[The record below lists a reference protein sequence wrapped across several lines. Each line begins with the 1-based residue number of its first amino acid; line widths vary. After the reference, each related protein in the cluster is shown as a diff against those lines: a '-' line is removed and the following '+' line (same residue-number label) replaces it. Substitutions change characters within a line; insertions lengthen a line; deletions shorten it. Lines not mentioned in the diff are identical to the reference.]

1 MKLVIHAIGLLIALS
16 VSVSASSDPDVGI
29 SKGQAVV
36 LKIPRKLY
44 RYEAV
49 SIATGLGIY
58 SVSLAPDAQSDAGL
72 AIEMLRRWTDRGW
85 PLMFEVYLAKINTK
99 KEYTEL
105 EFRSTAAYI
114 KLRFSSEVKNL
125 KDAVASVVFIGGV
138 QAFQESSYYS
148 QTLVKKILPQ
158 VFTGPL
164 ALMPTEKQLGLLKAL
179 NYNDDGL
186 GSESF
191 KGKTY
196 ISFSA
201 TDPTSVFNSLRVNQ
215 SSRAATTL
223 KGLVLPGLKAAAG
236 FIEDV
241 KEIHGIKIKGKMLY
255 RDFLNERYAAPHVEV
270 IEVFAPYDLVA
281 KYFNLDITDQE
292 LIRGSVVL
300 IDGNRVEIDLS
311 QAAAL

>member
-1 MKLVIHAIGLLIALS
+1 
-16 VSVSASSDPDVGI
+16 
-29 SKGQAVV
+29 
-36 LKIPRKLY
+36 
-44 RYEAV
+44 
-49 SIATGLGIY
+49 
-58 SVSLAPDAQSDAGL
+58 
-72 AIEMLRRWTDRGW
+72 
-85 PLMFEVYLAKINTK
+85 MFEVYLAKINTK